1 MRRGYHVMVIQWV
14 NRYVEWF
21 LILFLLLF
29 IAGCDLTQVEN
40 GKGNPMVL
48 HELLTPL
55 LSNVDRIEIQFSDG
69 TRVSVSD
76 PERMDGILSQL
87 KEAKVKEKESVESVG
102 VGYLYYMD
110 FMEGGNRL
118 GVRYSNTEVIVNG
131 KEYIPVKN
139 EAKKLDQT
147 IIEIGRE
154 KNPELLSG
162 VK

>member
-1 MRRGYHVMVIQWV
+1 MVIKWV

-21 LILFLLLF
+21 LILFILLF
-29 IAGCDLTQVEN
+29 SAGCDLSQVEH
-40 GKGNPMVL
+40 GKGNPMAF
-48 HELLTPL
+48 HELLTTD
-55 LSNVDRIEIQFSDG
+55 LSKADRVEIQFSDG

-76 PERMDGILSQL
+76 PKTMDEMISQL
-87 KEAKVKEKESVESVG
+87 EEVKVKEKESVESVG
-102 VGYLYYMD
+102 VGSLYYMD
-110 FMEGGNRL
+110 FMERENRL
-118 GVRYSNTEVIVNG
+118 GVRYGNTEVTVNG
-131 KEYIPVKN
+131 KEYIPVKD